1 MKNLYLFFLLFV
13 FFDTHLLQAQACT
26 INGEASV
33 CRNNVYKYDVGISAG
48 EKVNWKLQNMKG
60 RIISV
65 NHDSVTILWTKAGT
79 ESLVAEVRDVN
90 GNLLRT
96 CTLTINIKDFEYFTL
111 EYFPKPPE
119 KTENQA
125 CKGDLLQFITRHL
138 INYSYRWTYNDSI
151 IVDSTSHSIN
161 IIMGLEQM
169 VDVCVEI
176 TNDVN
181 GCMEKVCKRIY
192 LLDLPQFSFRIDSSS
207 SRNFC
212 THSEITFKADPPA
225 ISAPPSLFNNYEW
238 SVMSN
243 NQVIESSSQ
252 TYYSPYNYTFLTSG
266 NYTVRLTV
274 TNQYGCSHSE
284 SMELTIEDGNS
295 SLNQFTNVVCKG
307 QSITFTTNNL
317 CTSYQWGVEGGTI
330 QYVSNDSCTILWD
343 KDPSSGYGIIRI
355 TKSGCSTGVCD
366 EEEFYKVYIMGGDN
380 PIKGEVYFCSGQ
392 FQQRF
397 SINPIP
403 NASYIW
409 RISSKNGS
417 GNISLIDSTKPTC
430 ITNFLSFTGTFTL
443 SCEVKSSIPACST
456 YQSSTNIT
464 VYNFSVNGDTELCYG
479 EDATFIIAPGMSV
492 SNKHVI
498 LKLNGI
504 IQYEYTT
511 SDSVITIPHQYLTQS
526 DDHYNIEVIIDM
538 GQSMT
543 CTTTKDF
550 KVMDPVL
557 PPFSILGPNIICPNT
572 EYRYSSDKVGSN
584 KISWEIENGIII
596 DTANA
601 AVIVTWLDTTADK
614 VLKVRREFNG
624 CLSEYTSLEVLLK
637 NISTI
642 DILGSDTVCVESMND
657 YTCSEST
664 ADTYEWSIIPSEAG
678 RITSYHNDSMTV
690 EWSNLNGL
698 QTAIIRL
705 VIHYCNDKSLTKDKI
720 VYFNLGDTMKINYVN
735 NCLGD
740 STLLYLSHH
749 YSNSYIWDFGDGSA
763 TVTTSSDSVWHHFNQ
778 DNNYNVTVQA
788 TQPYSCIIQNPTF
801 YNIHI
806 YPKHK
811 LRFVYAEIC
820 PHESALIQT
829 CDELLCIPPNIHFMK
844 YVKFSASGVP
854 NSGDYRFTIN
864 RNNQLWYTVNSTSP
878 TLLIYGNQFSGTEFK
893 LQIIIESIGNIPCIT
908 PDTLTL
914 LACEDVP
921 PVICNAKEIQIS
933 IDTLYFDKCNTANY
947 EGTIAVFGD
956 SDIVYKEWQIFEGNS
971 NPVVRNIEFP
981 FQLLDQQYT
990 FQNAGP
996 YRIDLVAGR
1005 KSIDGDSI
1013 VQICDTVA
1021 SRSGII
1027 YTIPD
1032 IIYKWECN
1040 GTAYKL
1046 IAYASGTY
1054 YNPSGAAPIHKWY
1067 VNNVYIGIH
1076 DTIILD
1082 SLTYAGNSVNLRL
1095 VSFISTN
1102 SCESKL
1108 NVLIPKLNTATII
1121 QMDSS
1126 CRNNLISFVSNVLP
1140 VNYPKIS
1147 SYLWDFG
1154 DNSFSKTKNPQHT
1167 FKDTGTY
1174 NVQFTIINE
1183 FGCTYLA
1190 EKIIKIL
1197 PNELDGYVSCTPDTC
1212 RSQYQLKFNQTY
1224 GNPIQKYKWTTGQVI
1239 NPISINSS
1247 DSYRVTITDVN
1258 GCMFESQKE
1267 VLINDPL
1274 ITIEGPDKA
1283 CPDELTEFTIFTVGD
1298 YDLKVT
1304 NGNSLILSSGNNKYS
1319 IQMPSNKDSIIIKVE
1334 AKKGNVVCKT
1344 ITKVV
1349 KINKI
1354 TNFVLIN
1361 DSITCDPFRLRIKTN
1376 PEFSVIW
1383 NDQNGII
1390 SSGTSILTSKK
1401 GNYGAT
1407 LIDSSGCF
1415 LYVVTP
1421 IQGRPRVGINI
1432 TGEDYICDSIFFDG
1446 IPKKINFLITEYPAS
1461 SWKIL
1466 IDNVVVDS
1474 ANGSNPRSL
1483 TLTKNM
1489 ENKEIKLVVK
1499 DAFGCQIESKS
1510 YKFHILPCSCNASYV
1525 TIAASLDH
1533 YTDSADYDIYKIIGV
1548 IRIPSGFDIC
1558 PEGLEFLNP
1567 VEWIRYP
1574 TLVQNGPY
1582 IELRNGLVRQPRDSC
1597 NGTVQFTV
1605 HWCKGEI
1612 TCSKTQTLYYDCC
1625 PIEPDICD
1633 LRVNQVQCNY
1643 PSMGSIS
1650 IDLEVYL
1657 KEAFILNSACR
1668 NGIITIEYPLTN
1680 VISSPPYYF
1689 TLTEHGPSTHNISFT
1704 GTMGQGPFCFYV
1716 RIKSTNLACNEE
1728 CILGPICINTNT
1740 CQVINGN
1747 QFAIITNNCSG
1758 QNGDGTN
1765 SWNILTQI
1773 NNPDGQYVIESV
1785 NANGGTMQDNYYD
1798 INGIHCTLIM
1808 PSSST
1813 TATLQLM
1820 VHDLNQG
1827 IVFNTAQTISLD
1839 QCIMGHSK
1847 KVINTTPMYS
1857 LQAIPNPSSHLTT
1870 FYYKMV
1876 KNPISPIIKIYNI
1889 ASNQEIVK
1897 IPCNEHGFSEFD
1909 ASNLPSGVYYIILEE
1924 NGYKRN
1930 VQKWVVLR

>member
-1 MKNLYLFFLLFV
+1 MKNLYLLFLLFV
-13 FFDTHLLQAQACT
+13 IFDTHLLQAQACT
-26 INGEASV
+26 IDGEVSV

-48 EKVNWKLQNMKG
+48 EKVIWKLQNMKG
-60 RIISV
+60 RILIV
-65 NHDSVTILWTKAGT
+65 NYDSVTILWTKAGT

-96 CTLTINIKDFEYFTL
+96 CTLTIIIKDFEYFTL

-119 KTENQA
+119 KAENQA

-138 INYSYRWTYNDSI
+138 SNYSYRWTYNDSI

-161 IIMGLEQM
+161 IIMGSEQM

-181 GCMEKVCKRIY
+181 GCMEKLCKRIY
-192 LLDLPQFSFRIDSSS
+192 LFDLPQFSFIIDSSS

-212 THSEITFKADPPA
+212 THSEIVFKPNPPA
-225 ISAPPSLFNNYEW
+225 ISGPNFLNNYEW
-238 SVMSN
+238 SIISN
-243 NQVIESSSQ
+243 NQTITSSSQ
-252 TYYSPYNYTFLTSG
+252 TYYSPFNYTFLTSG

-274 TNQYGCSHSE
+274 TNLHGCSHSE

-295 SLNQFTNVVCKG
+295 SLNQFTNVICKG
-307 QSITFTTNNL
+307 QSVTYTTNNL
-317 CTSYQWGVEGGTI
+317 CNSYYWSVDGGTI
-330 QYVSNDSCTILWD
+330 QQVTNYSCTILWD

-355 TKSGCSTGVCD
+355 SKSGCPTGVCD

-380 PIKGEVYFCSGQ
+380 PIIGEVYFCSGQ
-392 FQQRF
+392 LQQPY

-409 RISSKNGS
+409 RITSKNGP
-417 GNISLIDSTKPTC
+417 GTITLTDSTKPTC
-430 ITNFLSFTGTFTL
+430 FANFLSFTGTFTL
-443 SCEVKSSIPACST
+443 GCEVKSSIPVCNP
-456 YQSSTNIT
+456 YQSTTNIT
-464 VYNFSVNGDTELCYG
+464 IYNFSVNGDTELCYG
-479 EDATFIIAPGMSV
+479 EDADFVISPAMSG
-492 SNKHVI
+492 SNKHVT

-526 DDHYNIEVIIDM
+526 DDHYKIEVIIDM

-543 CTTTKDF
+543 CMTTKNF
-550 KVMDPVL
+550 KVMDPLL
-557 PPFSILGPNIICPNT
+557 PPFSILGPDIICPDT
-572 EYRYSSDKVGSN
+572 EYKYYTDNVGSN
-584 KISWEIENGIII
+584 KISWEIKNGIII
-596 DTANA
+596 DSSNT

-624 CLSEYTSLEVLLK
+624 CLSEYTSLEVLFK

-642 DILGSDTVCVESMND
+642 DILGPDTVCVESLND
-657 YTCSEST
+657 YSCSESS
-664 ADTYEWSIIPSEAG
+664 ADNYEWSIIPSDAG
-678 RITSYHNDSMTV
+678 RITASHHDSMTV
-690 EWSNLNGL
+690 EWSNLNGI
-698 QTAIIRL
+698 QMATIRL

-720 VYFNLGDTMKINYVN
+720 VYLSQGDAMDINDVN

-740 STLLYLSHH
+740 STLIYMTQH
-749 YSNSYIWDFGDGSA
+749 YSDTYEWDFGDGS
-763 TVTTSSDSVWHHFNQ
+763 TKVTTSSDSVWHHFNLAK
-778 DNNYNVTVQA
+778 NYNVSVKANQSNT
-788 TQPYSCIIQNPTF
+788 CIFQNPTF
-801 YNIHI
+801 HNIQI

-811 LRFVYAEIC
+811 LRFVYSEIC
-820 PHESALIQT
+820 GWPFDVGPLCE
-829 CDELLCIPPNIHFMK
+829 ELLCLPSDIATK
-844 YVKFSASGVP
+844 QYLKFYASGIP
-854 NSGDYRFTIN
+854 NGGPYKFTLIK
-864 RNNQLWYTVNSTSP
+864 NNSPWQIITSSNP
-878 TLLIYGNQFSGTEFK
+878 IISIPANLFSGSDFR
-893 LQIIIESIGNIPCIT
+893 LQIIIESVGNFPCIT

-914 LACEDVP
+914 LGCDNVE

-933 IDTLYFDKCNTANY
+933 IDTLYFESCNTAIY
-947 EGTIAVFGD
+947 KGTIAVFLD
-956 SDIVYKEWQIFEGNS
+956 SDIVYKEWQIFEGNAT
-971 NPVVRNIEFP
+971 PIIRNIVSSS
-981 FQLLDQQYT
+981 QLLNQRYT

-1005 KSIDGDSI
+1005 KSIDVDSI
-1013 VQICDTVA
+1013 VHVCDTVA

-1027 YTIPD
+1027 NTIPE
-1032 IIYKWECN
+1032 IIYKWECD
-1040 GTAYKL
+1040 GHGYKL
-1046 IAYASGTY
+1046 IAFASGTY
-1054 YNPSGAAPIHKWY
+1054 YDHSGSTPIHEWW
-1067 VNNVYIGIH
+1067 VNNNYIGIQ
-1076 DTIILD
+1076 DTVIID
-1082 SLTYAGNSVNLRL
+1082 SIQDNTNIKLKLQSSIAETNCDREINIISPISSFGNIAQIDPTCQNNPIT
-1095 VSFISTN
+1095 FIA
-1102 SCESKL
+1102 
-1108 NVLIPKLNTATII
+1108 LITP
-1121 QMDSS
+1121 
-1126 CRNNLISFVSNVLP
+1126 SNG
-1140 VNYPKIS
+1140 PKIKN
-1147 SYLWDFG
+1147 YLWDFG
-1154 DNSFSKTKNPQHT
+1154 DNNYSKMESPKHAY
-1167 FKDTGTY
+1167 KDTGTY
-1174 NVQFTIINE
+1174 NVHLTIINE
-1183 FGCTYLA
+1183 YGC
-1190 EKIIKIL
+1190 EFVMEIMVKVL
-1197 PNELDGYVSCTPDTC
+1197 PNTLEGYITCVPDTC
-1212 RSQYQLKFNQTY
+1212 RSHYRLEFNQTQ
-1224 GNPIQKYKWTTGQVI
+1224 GNQIQYYLWNTGDFDSTIIINDNDNYSVI
-1239 NPISINSS
+1239 
-1247 DSYRVTITDVN
+1247 VTDVK
-1258 GCMFESQKE
+1258 GCKFEAQKE
-1267 VLINDPL
+1267 VLINDPQ
-1274 ITIEGPDKA
+1274 ITIEGPDIA
-1283 CPDELTEFTIFTVGD
+1283 CPKELTIFTIFTAGE
-1298 YDLKVT
+1298 YNLKVFS
-1304 NGNSLILSSGNNKYS
+1304 GNTVIISTGNNKYLIS
-1319 IQMPSNKDSIIIKVE
+1319 IPVNKDSVIIKVE
-1334 AKKGNVVCKT
+1334 ARKGNVVCKT
-1344 ITKVV
+1344 ITKVI
-1349 KINKI
+1349 KINNI
-1354 TNFVLIN
+1354 TNFELIK
-1361 DSITCDPFRLRIKTN
+1361 DSISCDPFSLRIKTN
-1376 PEFSVIW
+1376 PDFNVVW

-1390 SSGTSILTSKK
+1390 SSGTSIKTSKK

-1415 LYVVTP
+1415 LYIETP

-1432 TGEDYICDSIFFDG
+1432 TGEDYICDSIFFNNV
-1446 IPKKINFLITEYPAS
+1446 PKKINFLITEYPAS

-1483 TLTKNM
+1483 TLNKNM
-1489 ENKEIKLVVK
+1489 ENKVIKIVVM

-1533 YTDSADYDIYKIIGV
+1533 YTDSADYDIYKVIGV
-1548 IRIPSGFDIC
+1548 IRLPSGFDIC
-1558 PEGLEFLNP
+1558 LEGLEFLNP

-1650 IDLEVYL
+1650 IDIEVYL

-1689 TLTEHGPSTHNISFT
+1689 TLTEHGPSTHYLSFN
-1704 GTMGQGPFCFYV
+1704 GTIGQGPFCFYV
-1716 RIKSTNLACNEE
+1716 RIKSTNLACHEE
-1728 CILGPICINTNT
+1728 CVIGPICINTNT

-1773 NNPDGQYVIESV
+1773 NNPDGQYVIESIST
-1785 NANGGTMQDNYYD
+1785 NAGTMQDNYYD
-1798 INGIHCTLIM
+1798 INGIHTILIM

-1813 TATLQLM
+1813 TATLQLL

-1839 QCIMGHSK
+1839 QCIMSHSNK
-1847 KVINTTPMYS
+1847 EINTTPIYS

-1870 FYYKMV
+1870 FHYKLI
-1876 KNPISPIIKIYNI
+1876 KNPISPIIKIFNM

-1897 IPCNEHGFSEFD
+1897 ISCNELGFSEFD
-1909 ASNLPSGVYYIILEE
+1909 ASNLPSGIYYIFLEE

>member
-26 INGEASV
+26 INGEVSV

-48 EKVNWKLQNMKG
+48 EKVIWKLQNMRG
-60 RIISV
+60 RILSV
-65 NHDSVTILWTKAGT
+65 NYDSVTILWTKLGA
-79 ESLVAEVRDVN
+79 ESLLAEVRDVN

-96 CTLTINIKDFEYFTL
+96 CTLSINIKDFEYFTL
-111 EYFPKPPE
+111 EYFPKPME
-119 KTENQA
+119 KAENQA

-138 INYSYRWTYNDSI
+138 SNYSYRWTYNDSI
-151 IVDSTSHSIN
+151 IIDSTSHSIN
-161 IIMGLEQM
+161 IIMGSEQM
-169 VDVCVEI
+169 ADVCVEI
-176 TNDVN
+176 TNDAN
-181 GCMEKVCKRIY
+181 GCIEKVCKRIY
-192 LLDLPQFSFRIDSSS
+192 LFDLPQFSFRIDSSS

-212 THSEITFKADPPA
+212 ALSEITFKADPPA
-225 ISAPPSLFNNYEW
+225 ISAPTSLFNNYEW
-238 SVMSN
+238 SVIFN
-243 NQVIESSSQ
+243 NKILTSSSQ
-252 TYYSPYNYTFLTSG
+252 TYYSPFNYTFLSSG
-266 NYTVRLTV
+266 NYTVRLSV

-307 QSITFTTNNL
+307 QAVTYTTNNL
-317 CTSYQWGVEGGTI
+317 CSFYNWQVEGGTI
-330 QYVSNDSCTILWD
+330 QNSSNDSCTILWD
-343 KDPSSGYGIIRI
+343 KDPTFGYGIIRI
-355 TKSGCSTGVCD
+355 TKSGCPTGVCD

-380 PIKGEVYFCSGQ
+380 SINGEVYFCAGQ
-392 FQQRF
+392 IQSY

-409 RISSKNGS
+409 RILSKNGT
-417 GNISLIDSTKPTC
+417 GNITLFDSTKPTC
-430 ITNFLSFTGTFTL
+430 IANFLSFTGTFTL
-443 SCEVKSSIPACST
+443 RCEVKSSIPACST
-456 YQSSTNIT
+456 YQSMTNIT

-479 EDATFIIAPGMSV
+479 EDATFIIAPAMSG

-504 IQYEYTT
+504 VQYEYTT
-511 SDSVITIPHQYLTQS
+511 TDSVITIPHQYLNQS
-526 DDHYNIEVIIDM
+526 DDHYAVEIIIDM

-543 CTTTKDF
+543 CTISKDF

-557 PPFSILGPNIICPNT
+557 PPFSIMGPDIICPDT
-572 EYRYSSDKVGSN
+572 EYRYSTDNAGSN
-584 KISWEIENGIII
+584 KISWEIDNGIII

-601 AVIVTWLDTTADK
+601 SVIVTWLDTTADK
-614 VLKVRREFNG
+614 VLKVRREYLG
-624 CLSEYTSLEVLLK
+624 CLSDYTSLEVLLK

-642 DILGSDTVCVESMND
+642 DILGPDTVCVESLND
-657 YTCSEST
+657 YSCSESS
-664 ADTYEWSIIPSEAG
+664 ADSYEWSIIPAGAG
-678 RITSYHNDSMTV
+678 RITSYHHDSMTV
-690 EWSNLNGL
+690 EWNNQNGV
-698 QTAIIRL
+698 QMATIRL

-720 VYFNLGDTMKINYVN
+720 VYLTQGDTMNINHVN

-740 STLLYLSHH
+740 STLIYMTQH
-749 YSNSYIWDFGDGSA
+749 YSDSYEWNFGDGSA
-763 TVTTSSDSVWHHFNQ
+763 IVTTSSDSIWHHFNLAK
-778 DNNYNVTVQA
+778 NYNVTVKA
-788 TQPYSCIIQNPTF
+788 IQPNTCIIQNPTF
-801 YNIHI
+801 HNIQI

-820 PHESALIQT
+820 AWPFESNPL
-829 CDELLCIPPNIHFMK
+829 CEELLCLPSDIASKRYLKFYATGIPNGGP
-844 YVKFSASGVP
+844 YKFTLIKNNSPWQIFTNSNPTISISA
-854 NSGDYRFTIN
+854 
-864 RNNQLWYTVNSTSP
+864 
-878 TLLIYGNQFSGTEFK
+878 NQFSGSDFR
-893 LQIIIESIGNIPCIT
+893 LQIIIEAIGNIPCII

-914 LACEDVP
+914 LGCEDVP
-921 PVICNAKEIQIS
+921 SVICNAKEIEIS
-933 IDTLYFDKCNTANY
+933 IDSFAFESCNTAKFK
-947 EGTIAVFGD
+947 GTIEVFED
-956 SDIVYKEWQIFEGNS
+956 PDIVYKEWQIFEGNTA
-971 NPVVRNIEFP
+971 PIIRNIDDRP
-981 FQLLDQQYT
+981 DLDNQQYT
-990 FQNAGP
+990 FQNAGL

-1005 KSIDGDSI
+1005 KSTDLDTVIQ
-1013 VQICDTVA
+1013 VCDTVA

-1027 YTIPD
+1027 NTIPD
-1032 IIYKWECN
+1032 IIFKWECDGN
-1040 GTAYKL
+1040 GYKL

-1054 YNPSGAAPIHKWY
+1054 YNPTGATPIHKWW
-1067 VNNVYIGIH
+1067 VNNNYIGIM
-1076 DTIILD
+1076 DTVVIDSIQNNINISLRLQSSVGESNCDRDINIISPLI
-1082 SLTYAGNSVNLRL
+1082 SAGNIAQINPTCQNNPIT
-1095 VSFISTN
+1095 FI
-1102 SCESKL
+1102 
-1108 NVLIPKLNTATII
+1108 AY
-1121 QMDSS
+1121 
-1126 CRNNLISFVSNVLP
+1126 ISPSNG
-1140 VNYPKIS
+1140 PKIKT
-1147 SYLWDFG
+1147 YLWDFG
-1154 DNSFSKTKNPQHT
+1154 DNNYSKMESPKHAYN
-1167 FKDTGTY
+1167 DTGTY
-1174 NVQFTIINE
+1174 NVHLTIINE
-1183 FGCTYLA
+1183 FGCEFVM
-1190 EKIIKIL
+1190 EKIVKIL
-1197 PNELDGYVSCTPDTC
+1197 PNTLEGYITCIPDTC
-1212 RSQYQLKFNQTY
+1212 RSQYLLEFNQTQ
-1224 GNPIQKYKWTTGQVI
+1224 GNQIQYYLWNTGHFDASIIIKNDDNYSVI
-1239 NPISINSS
+1239 
-1247 DSYRVTITDVN
+1247 VTDVK
-1258 GCMFESQKE
+1258 GCMFEAQKE

-1283 CPDELTEFTIFTVGD
+1283 CPNELTEFTIFTVGD
-1298 YDLKVT
+1298 YDLKVFS
-1304 NGNSLILSSGNNKYS
+1304 GNVLSTSTGNNKYF
-1319 IQMPSNKDSIIIKVE
+1319 IRMPVNNDSVIIKVE
-1334 AKKGNVVCKT
+1334 ARKGNVVCKT

-1354 TNFVLIN
+1354 TKFVLIK

-1376 PEFSVIW
+1376 PEFNVIW

-1390 SSGTSILTSKK
+1390 SSGPSIMTSKK

-1415 LYVVTP
+1415 SFVEIP

-1432 TGEDYICDSIFFDG
+1432 TGEDYICDSIFFNSV
-1446 IPKKINFLITEYPAS
+1446 PKKINFLITEYPAS

-1489 ENKEIKLVVK
+1489 ENKEIKLVVM
-1499 DAFGCQIESKS
+1499 DAFGCRIESKS

-1525 TIAASLDH
+1525 TISASLDH
-1533 YTDSADYDIYKIIGV
+1533 YTDSADYDIYKVIGV
-1548 IRIPSGFDIC
+1548 IRIPAGFNIC

-1567 VEWIRYP
+1567 IEWVRYP

-1597 NGTVQFTV
+1597 NGQVQFTV

-1612 TCSKTQTLYYDCC
+1612 TCSKTQTLNYDCC

-1633 LRVNQVQCNY
+1633 LRVTEVQCNY

-1689 TLTEHGPSTHNISFT
+1689 SLTEYGPSTHNISFT
-1704 GTMGQGPFCFYV
+1704 GTMGQGSFCFYV
-1716 RIKSTNLACNEE
+1716 RIKSTNLACHEE
-1728 CILGPICINTNT
+1728 CILGPICINPYT

-1747 QFAIITNNCSG
+1747 QFALITNNCSG

-1798 INGIHCTLIM
+1798 INGIHSTLIM

-1813 TATLQLM
+1813 SATILLL
-1820 VHDLNQG
+1820 VRDLNQG
-1827 IVFNTAQTISLD
+1827 ILFSTSKTISLD
-1839 QCIMGHSK
+1839 ECIMGHNK
-1847 KVINTTPMYS
+1847 KEVNTTPLYT
-1857 LQAIPNPSSHLTT
+1857 LQTVPNPSSHLTT

-1876 KNPISPIIKIYNI
+1876 KNPISPFLKIYNI
-1889 ASNQEIVK
+1889 ASNQEIIK
-1897 IPCNEHGFSEFD
+1897 IKCNAHGITEFD
-1909 ASNLPSGVYYIILEE
+1909 ASILTSGVYYIILEE
-1924 NGYKRN
+1924 NGFKRN